1 MKKIW
6 GKIKAFFTNKDYQ
19 LLMLLGFGLAALI
32 YILIEPVET
41 VPWWAAMLIGSFLS
55 SGVIVAIA
63 FGKKQNRKDKK
74 LHAGDIV
81 SGELG
86 VLGLILASLINI
98 G

>member
-1 MKKIW
+1 MKKICE
-6 GKIKAFFTNKDYQ
+6 KLKAFFANKDYQ
-19 LLMLLGFGLAALI
+19 LLFLLGFGLAALI

-41 VPWWAAMLIGSFLS
+41 VKWWVAMLIGSLLS

-63 FGKKQNRKDKK
+63 FGKKQNRKEKK

-86 VLGLILASLINI
+86 VLLLILTTLINI
-98 G
+98 R